1 MFSRRDVV
9 EVMIRMVLVSGGGDK
24 QLQRE
29 EVLATVRR

>member
-1 MFSRRDVV
+1 MFSSRDVV
-9 EVMIRMVLVSGGGDK
+9 EVMIRMVLVSGGDK